1 MAHKRVLVIMAHP
14 DDEVLGCGATL
25 ALHAQRGD
33 EVRAVIVCEG
43 ESLRYGR
50 AGVGQAR
57 HIERSQA
64 ELGIARV
71 EQLSFPDQT
80 LDQTPLTKIISPLE
94 AIIREMAPQVI
105 YTHHAGD
112 LNRDHVQVF
121 SAAMV
126 AALPFNA
133 SIEAILSAQVPSC
146 TEWSYPRTF
155 VPDTWVNVAETL
167 DAKLR
172 AMACYESELKPFPH
186 PRSLEAI
193 SIHAKACG
201 LQVCLEAA
209 EAFMTVRRVCSN
221 GQPPF

>member
-1 MAHKRVLVIMAHP
+1 MAQKRVLAIMAHP

-25 ALHAQRGD
+25 ALHARRGD
-33 EVRAVIVCEG
+33 EVCAVIVCES
-43 ESLRYGR
+43 ESLRYGP

-57 HIERSQA
+57 HIEKSQA

-71 EQLSFPDQT
+71 EQLLFPDQT
-80 LDQTPLTKIISPLE
+80 LDQTPLTKIIAPLE
-94 AIIREMAPQVI
+94 SIVREMAPQII
-105 YTHHAGD
+105 YTHHPGD

-126 AALPFNA
+126 AARPFDA
-133 SIEAILSAQVPSC
+133 SIEAILAVHVASC
-146 TEWSYPRTF
+146 TEWSFPRTF
-155 VPDTWVNVAETL
+155 VPDTWVNIAETL

-193 SIHAKACG
+193 TLQAKACG

-209 EAFMTVRRVCSN
+209 EAFTTVRRICS
-221 GQPPF
+221 QAP